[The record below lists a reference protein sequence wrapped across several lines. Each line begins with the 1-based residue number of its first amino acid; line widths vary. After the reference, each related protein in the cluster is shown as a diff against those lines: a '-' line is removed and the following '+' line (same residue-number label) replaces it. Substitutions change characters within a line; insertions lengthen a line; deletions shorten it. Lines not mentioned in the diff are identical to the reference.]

1 MTRES
6 LKIGN
11 YTEEEIFQYLAGENG
26 SALGRSMYDA
36 IFDFIHALITEKDQ
50 LKKDKKTLQKKL
62 QSSEKFA
69 EKVQRENQSLKDRIA
84 YLRISVERKEEQI
97 ADWQSDY
104 VSAQSKIDETIEF
117 IKEHITET
125 EYQYVYSKKI
135 KVIETLELNNEE
147 LLKLLQIL
155 ERTDK

>member
-50 LKKDKKTLQKKL
+50 LKKDKKTLQKHYRTAEKL
-62 QSSEKFA
+62 Q
-69 EKVQRENQSLKDRIA
+69 REL
-84 YLRISVERKEEQI
+84 E
-97 ADWQSDY
+97 
-104 VSAQSKIDETIEF
+104 ETIKEAVDY
-117 IKEHITET
+117 IKGTYEMAIYTKT
-125 EYQYVYSKKI
+125 VS
-135 KVIETLELNNEE
+135 LEEDNIQD
-147 LLKLLQIL
+147 LLQIL
-155 ERTDK
+155 ERNDK

>member
-1 MTRES
+1 MTRKS
-6 LKIGN
+6 LKIGR

-36 IFDFIHALITEKDQ
+36 IFDFIHALITEKNQ
-50 LKKDKKTLQKKL
+50 LKKDNETLQNSLQTQCQSL
-62 QSSEKFA
+62 QSQ
-69 EKVQRENQSLKDRIA
+69 VN
-84 YLRISVERKEEQI
+84 YLRRSIERKEEQI

>member
-26 SALGRSMYDA
+26 SALGRSMYDV

-69 EKVQRENQSLKDRIA
+69 EKLQRELDCALGILSENPPCERDDFMDNHTDYCSLNCGVD
-84 YLRISVERKEEQI
+84 EEI
-97 ADWQSDY
+97 FKKCWLMY
-104 VSAQSKIDETIEF
+104 IDE
-117 IKEHITET
+117 
-125 EYQYVYSKKI
+125 
-135 KVIETLELNNEE
+135 
-147 LLKLLQIL
+147 IL

>member
-1 MTRES
+1 MAIMTRKS
-6 LKIGN
+6 LKIGR

-36 IFDFIHALITEKDQ
+36 IFDFIHALITEKNQ
-50 LKKDKKTLQKKL
+50 LKKDNETLQNSLQTQCQSL
-62 QSSEKFA
+62 QSQ
-69 EKVQRENQSLKDRIA
+69 VN
-84 YLRISVERKEEQI
+84 YLRRSIERKEEQI